1 MAARANRKHKW
12 AFRARFR
19 ARAYGWRSQ
28 PAVKR
33 VTEAVSEIRKAS
45 RTDPVLGA
53 EGAVLFLERVS
64 PALEQVDS
72 SSGAIGTAV
81 NNAVDALVPIISG
94 APAGDETREGWIE
107 RLWQA
112 FLDDE
117 IPYIE
122 RLADSW
128 GELCASPERASR
140 QADELLPDLRAAWAD
155 PRPGAYFRGTTACLS
170 CLLAA
175 GRHREL
181 LDLLEQAPFVWWH
194 NRVYGVRALAAMG
207 RTDEALDYAGAS
219 LGRSDSPAAMARTCE
234 EILLEAGR
242 RDEAYQRYALQATRR
257 SSRLATF
264 RAIATTYPDRDKEG
278 ILNDLIR
285 STPGEEEKW
294 FATARHL
301 GLHDLAVV
309 LANRSPCDPRTLNRA
324 ARDHLADHPRFALE
338 VSLAALRWLAEGW
351 GYEITSADIH
361 AARACA
367 VEAAEALGESDRT
380 LARIREAV
388 ASEGP
393 PAVFVRR
400 ILGLDPGP
408 G

>member
-1 MAARANRKHKW
+1 MYSGSHPAPRKGPG
-12 AFRARFR
+12 
-19 ARAYGWRSQ
+19 GWRGKRCREEPGDGGQ
-28 PAVKR
+28 GKPQAQVGVPGTLPRPRLRLALPACR
-33 VTEAVSEIRKAS
+33 QARH
-45 RTDPVLGA
+45 RGGLGDPQGLAHRPRPRRRGGRA
-53 EGAVLFLERVS
+53 LPREGVA
-64 PALEQVDS
+64 
-72 SSGAIGTAV
+72 
-81 NNAVDALVPIISG
+81 
-94 APAGDETREGWIE
+94 EGWIE

-380 LARIREAV
+380 LARN
-388 ASEGP
+388 
-393 PAVFVRR
+393 
-400 ILGLDPGP
+400 PGP